1 MKKLLALIVIAAIL
15 QGCATSSAIK
25 EKLTGNQFDDP
36 TVETSKFLKKKENS
50 LLPPAGGPIP
60 VAVYSFSDKTGQR
73 KSVTGIASLSSAVTQ
88 GAESYLIKAL
98 QDAGDGRWFIP
109 IERVGIDNLIKERQ
123 MIRQARELY
132 QGKEAQ
138 PLPPMVFA
146 GIIME
151 GGIIGYDS
159 NTLTGGSGMRVFGIG
174 ATTQYQSDTVTVN
187 LRTVSVSTSEILTSV
202 TVTKTVL
209 SYMDKLTL
217 LRFVNDPGIADPALA
232 ASALAIEGEIG
243 GSINESINK
252 AIDVA
257 VQAAVIETI
266 QSGARKGHWG
276 FKQEKKEVSMPPLP
290 AHIEK
295 PVTISKTED
304 AISIAP
310 VPLKPVVTPAT
321 EVPKEEKKDV
331 VVQTQSPQTPATV
344 GESVSGPP
352 APLKPSN
359 DQGPGG
365 DKAESKGTV
374 NDSKNQDKDQ
384 KVILKEDAT
393 ISTGIIPNTSLAT
406 PIAPRAL
413 FGQRMLKEDVFI
425 YAEPTIQSAK
435 KWWFKKG
442 TIINV
447 RAPGPEGWLKVTD
460 NELRGGWVHTDVL
473 EAVTGVK

>member
-1 MKKLLALIVIAAIL
+1 MKKLLSLIIIASIL

-50 LLPPAGGPIP
+50 LLPPVGGPIP

-138 PLPPMVFA
+138 ALPPMVFA

-159 NTLTGGSGMRVFGIG
+159 NTLTGGSGMRIFGIG

-217 LRFVNDPGIADPALA
+217 LRFVNDPGITDAMLA
-232 ASALAIEGEIG
+232 ANALAIEGEIG

-266 QSGARKGHWG
+266 QSGSRKGHWG

-290 AHIEK
+290 EHVEK
-295 PVTISKTED
+295 PVTISRTTD
-304 AISIAP
+304 ATTIVT
-310 VPLKPVVTPAT
+310 VPPAT
-321 EVPKEEKKDV
+321 VVPKEENKNV
-331 VVQTQSPQTPATV
+331 VVQIQPPVAEPISSPSTPP
-344 GESVSGPP
+344 ESNNNSKSEGRDEKIK
-352 APLKPSN
+352 L
-359 DQGPGG
+359 DT
-365 DKAESKGTV
+365 EISKGIKENTSLQGIKPTV
-374 NDSKNQDKDQ
+374 ELFGRRK
-384 KVILKEDAT
+384 LKED
-393 ISTGIIPNTSLAT
+393 SY
-406 PIAPRAL
+406 
-413 FGQRMLKEDVFI
+413 FYMD
-425 YAEPTIQSAK
+425 PTAQSVK
-435 KWWFKKG
+435 KWWFKKD
-442 TIINV
+442 TVVSV
-447 RAPGPEGWLKVTD
+447 RQPGPEGWWRVMVTD
-460 NELRGGWVHTDVL
+460 STDRSGWIKVELLEQLDSDV
-473 EAVTGVK
+473 K